1 MAARARPPQATW
13 GSDVPCCGSPQPC
26 GVGLTSFTMLLSTR
40 TRRSGRHGDGMAPPR
55 RGEKERAHQPW
66 GESARTMI
74 DEKPTTRQEPC
85 RDGAMKLETPVV
97 CRFRRHHTSDPRI
110 AQAGPGGLDTDAH
123 CLVQVGFRA
132 GPGRAEPGV
141 SPRSRALR
149 RDSRG
154 PWRRRALPGCAR
166 VRAAALR
173 RWDRCHQTAGPAPA
187 PDLHFRVAFLCRT
200 RDTAGAGAATGWSCR
215 HGEPGRTWAPPSGP
229 HGTGRGPGRAT
240 PQATRAPRGTAAVAI
255 ELTGRLNADRHG
267 GRDALRPV

>member
-85 RDGAMKLETPVV
+85 RDDAMKLETPVV

-110 AQAGPGGLDTDAH
+110 AQAAPGGLDTDAH

-173 RWDRCHQTAGPAPA
+173 RWDRCHQTAGLAA
-187 PDLHFRVAFLCRT
+187 ARERSDLHFRVAFLCRRVT
-200 RDTAGAGAATGWSCR
+200 LREPGRPRAGAAVTASQVGHGR
-215 HGEPGRTWAPPSGP
+215 HPRGRTGP
-229 HGTGRGPGRAT
+229 AEVRAGRRRRRLGHPGGP
-240 PQATRAPRGTAAVAI
+240 
-255 ELTGRLNADRHG
+255 
-267 GRDALRPV
+267 LR